1 MNYMMNMKMN
11 TMISM
16 RTKYAKLFLDPMKI
30 KNVNFHLSSEEQS
43 ITHVSLEV
51 KDHNLGAQLNW
62 TVVRHIYVENGVIVT
77 YQNVPIKLFQIEIV
91 VKT

>member
-1 MNYMMNMKMN
+1 MTMKMN
-11 TMISM
+11 TMINM
-16 RTKYAKLFLDPMKI
+16 IMTKYYVKLFLDPIKS

-77 YQNVPIKLFQIEIV
+77 YQNVPIELFQIEIV

>member
-1 MNYMMNMKMN
+1 MKMN
-11 TMISM
+11 TMINIIM
-16 RTKYAKLFLDPMKI
+16 TKYYVKLFLDPIKI

-77 YQNVPIKLFQIEIV
+77 YQNVPIELFQIEIV
-91 VKT
+91 AKT